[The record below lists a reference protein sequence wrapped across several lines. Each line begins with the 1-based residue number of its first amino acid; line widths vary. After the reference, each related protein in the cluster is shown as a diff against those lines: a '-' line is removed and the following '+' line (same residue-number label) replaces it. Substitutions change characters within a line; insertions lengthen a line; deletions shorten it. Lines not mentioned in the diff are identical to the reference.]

1 MSEFVI
7 LAVITA
13 IVVMLLIG
21 WLLHSAT
28 RPAEVN
34 DDPDEPVVIAGPGAH
49 MEIEVM
55 HAKLDAMGIPSYVRN
70 RSGPIMPG
78 GVSPQLWG
86 WEVLVRSRDVDE
98 AEEILFAVEVTT
110 GIEGQES

>member
-13 IVVMLLIG
+13 IAVMLLVG

-28 RPAEVN
+28 RPAETN
-34 DDPDEPVVIAGPGAH
+34 DDPEEPVVISGPGAH

-55 HAKLDAMGIPSYVRN
+55 RAKLDAMGVQSYVRN
-70 RSGPIMPG
+70 RQGPIMPG
-78 GVSPQLWG
+78 GVAPQLWG
-86 WEVLVRSRDVDE
+86 WEVLVRRRDFGE
-98 AEEILFAVEVTT
+98 AEEILFA
-110 GIEGQES
+110 IEPTDDGE